1 MILFRYNRCE
11 RCGQRGKPIRRGR
24 CDKCPK
30 RFSIVWRL
38 FGLVLTLGL
47 VGAAVIAAYVLVVFL
62 QMPSLDSMLRET
74 RPPAI
79 TFIDKDGYEI
89 RSANRI
95 MGTPVSVE
103 TLPPHVWQAIV
114 AIEDKRFFQHGALD
128 FRGIARASLQNIR
141 AGRITAGGSTL
152 TQQAAKNIFLS
163 GSRTMKRKVQEL
175 IIAYWL
181 ENRFTKNQIL
191 DLYLNRV
198 SLVRGMRGID
208 VAARDLFQKKAND
221 LTIAEAAQIAA
232 MLKAPTAFSPVRHPE
247 RNIARARI
255 VLTEMVRQGY
265 ITLDEARLAATQ
277 LFAVTPPPDT
287 NIFRYWTDFV
297 TEEIYFR
304 LGNEIATDLLVY
316 TTLDQD
322 LQERAAAVVRRRVAN
337 ARDRAVEQSAVV
349 AMGRNGALRA
359 MVGGLDYQGSQFNRA
374 TAMRQPGSTFK
385 LVVYLV
391 ALENGMTPSTIVNDS
406 RFAIGNY
413 SPRNFNDR
421 YYGDITMSAAFAR
434 SVNSVPLKLTH
445 QFGLSSVLSMASRLG
460 VGARLNR
467 EYSTVLGASEM
478 TLVELTTIYNVV
490 WNDGYATMPFAI
502 EKILTP
508 EGRVLYSRKPSD
520 RSRILPMRS
529 VNYMNEML
537 AAAVRPG
544 GTGHRAKTDGVIGG
558 KTGTSNEYRDA
569 WFIGATHDLA
579 VGVWVGNDNFTPMS
593 EVTGGR
599 LPAEIFHDIVD

>member
-1 MILFRYNRCE
+1 
-11 RCGQRGKPIRRGR
+11 
-24 CDKCPK
+24 
-30 RFSIVWRL
+30 
-38 FGLVLTLGL
+38 VLTLGL